1 MLEDSDRAING
12 VKDNELELCILWNSH
27 LGTKWATQQ
36 IKVLV
41 HDGILVLQGKVTE
54 ENFHRM
60 TGDDVYVMHSR
71 VAIVLLNICHW
82 KVDVAPAA
90 KRQSARHEGDSE
102 GTTTVP
108 STNCFQVF
116 ESHVLRCLG
125 HGGKGG

>member
-1 MLEDSDRAING
+1 MLEDNDRAING

-54 ENFHRM
+54 GNFHRM

-82 KVDVAPAA
+82 KVIVQGNLNETAQ
-90 KRQSARHEGDSE
+90 KEYVGHILSE
-102 GTTTVP
+102 ALKWCQIPG
-108 STNCFQVF
+108 NGQNHNF
-116 ESHVLRCLG
+116 
-125 HGGKGG
+125 